1 MTYNNLNQPED
12 DLEAQRMPNQAVSQ
26 EGIEALISALSHAS
40 ANNEVAHLPTVKAL
54 KELRAENE
62 SSQKRIGSLEQKIGL
77 LILEIGELKH
87 RESDQNARLDKYMN
101 RPTIAA
107 FSILLGVIILVP
119 SAFLYTFVPSKAD
132 RDISDIKEKSQF
144 LYFQELDR
152 FKKKKK

>member
-1 MTYNNLNQPED
+1 MIYNHFNESEDEQPISKE
-12 DLEAQRMPNQAVSQ
+12 DLEALVF
-26 EGIEALISALSHAS
+26 ALGHTSINNDAALR
-40 ANNEVAHLPTVKAL
+40 PTVKAL
-54 KELRAENE
+54 EKLASEQETA
-62 SSQKRIGSLEQKIGL
+62 QKKIISLEQKIGL

-87 RESDQNARLDKYMN
+87 RESDQNARLDKHMN

-119 SAFLYTFVPSKAD
+119 SALLYTFVPSKAD

>member
-1 MTYNNLNQPED
+1 MTYNKLNQ
-12 DLEAQRMPNQAVSQ
+12 LGNNQPIIPQ

-54 KELRAENE
+54 EKLTAENE
-62 SSQKRIGSLEQKIGL
+62 ASRKEIASLGQEIRLLSQEMR
-77 LILEIGELKH
+77 ELQH
-87 RESDQNARLDKYMN
+87 RESDQNLRFDKYMN
-101 RPTIAA
+101 RPTIAGC
-107 FSILLGVIILVP
+107 SILLGIVIMVP
-119 SAFLYTFVPSKAD
+119 SALLHTYVPSKAD